1 MRGSKH
7 QTGTLTV
14 EPEGEDVEET
24 LAEKSGFFACYLLC
38 SLCPRYKGHTYIGFT
53 VNPRRRIRQH
63 NGEIRCG
70 AWRTKSK
77 RPWEM
82 VLCIHGFPSK
92 VSALQFEWAWQ
103 HPRES
108 KAVREA
114 ASSFKSLSGLMNKMK
129 LAYTMLTLPQWERFS
144 LSVNFFSTKYTSHSA
159 HCPRLPKHM
168 RTTVLPMDELPC
180 YTENITFD
188 EDDDDGDDLDHR
200 HVLEEREERIDEPIC
215 RPKDVESDEELRMH
229 TLKKIQSEGGN
240 ALDHHHV
247 LEEREEHIDEPI
259 CRSKDVESDEE
270 LRAHTLKKTQSE
282 GGDDRPSRRNL
293 GRMGRPSPPRTA
305 GHGTSL
311 EVIDLSTPSS
321 CRVGSFRNSASI
333 CAEVIDLTGSPF

>member
-114 ASSFKSLSGLMNKMK
+114 ASSFKSLPVH
-129 LAYTMLTLPQWERFS
+129 LALC
-144 LSVNFFSTKYTSHSA
+144 

-215 RPKDVESDEELRMH
+215 RPKDVESDELRMH

-240 ALDHHHV
+240 ALDHRHV

-270 LRAHTLKKTQSE
+270 LRARTLKKTQSE

-321 CRVGSFRNSASI
+321 CRVGCFRNSASI